1 MSKYSLEDSRSQD
14 VRSQAF
20 DSASMVNSQVSK
32 APSNLDPALVSKYD
46 EKRKAKYQLLRH
58 LQTYDTG
65 KRKKRYR
72 RD

>member
-1 MSKYSLEDSRSQD
+1 MSKYSQEDCRSQD

-46 EKRKAKYQLLRH
+46 DKRKAKYQLLRQ

-65 KRKKRYR
+65 KTSTLSR
-72 RD
+72 